1 MGLLGRCVALVRRLD
16 ERAIPP
22 DTTGDVP
29 EVRLGPL
36 HDVVLGIQPQDVA
49 LALGAA
55 EVSVRN
61 PVGVLEGVVPVA
73 VGPVLDINVAAGVG
87 FLKVLDRLQALAS
100 RHEVSRHERI
110 HVLTLV
116 DEVHMVLKYK
126 TRRGTDGQAIL
137 EEGGI
142 IACRQ
147 VVSIVAVIRHET
159 FRRRHTAGDVG
170 LVALRTSGDGDGVRR
185 IGCRPEE
192 VAYLPSR
199 VALRDQRAPGEE
211 VALTAVAILKL
222 RQDHRSPEVH
232 IHGVGYLG
240 RSRLTLLRGDEDG
253 TIGCCRSIE
262 GGCGG
267 TGEDRDRGDIVRI
280 DVRSTLRRAGG
291 GEAT

>member
-16 ERAIPP
+16 ERTIPP
-22 DTTGDVP
+22 DTAGDVP

-61 PVGVLEGVVPVA
+61 PVGVLEGVVSIA
-73 VGPVLDINVAAGVG
+73 VRPVLDINVAAGIG
-87 FLKVLDRLQALAS
+87 FLKVLDRLQALAP
-100 RHEVSRHERI
+100 RHQVSCHEGV

-116 DEVHMVLKYK
+116 DEVHVVLEYK
-126 TRRGTDGQAIL
+126 ARRGADIQAIL
-137 EEGGI
+137 EEGGV
-142 IACRQ
+142 IACRE

-170 LVALRTSGDGDGVRR
+170 LVALRTSGDGDGVRHV
-185 IGCRPEE
+185 GCRAEE

-211 VALTAVAILKL
+211 VALTAVAALKV
-222 RQDHRSPEVH
+222 RQDHRSSEVH
-232 IHGVGYLG
+232 IHGVGDLG
-240 RSRLTLLRGDEDG
+240 RSRLTLLCGDENG
-253 TIGCCRSIE
+253 TIGSCRSIE
-262 GGCGG
+262 GGCRGA
-267 TGEDRDRGDIVRI
+267 GEDRDRGDIVRV

>member
-1 MGLLGRCVALVRRLD
+1 MGLLGRRIALVRRLD

-22 DTTGDVP
+22 DTAGDVP
-29 EVRLGPL
+29 KVRLGPL

-61 PVGVLEGVVPVA
+61 PVGVLESIVPVA
-73 VGPVLDINVAAGVG
+73 VGPVLDINVAAGIG
-87 FLKVLDRLQALAS
+87 FLKVLDRLQTLAS
-100 RHEVSRHERI
+100 RHEVSCHEGV

-116 DEVHMVLKYK
+116 DEVHMVLEYK
-126 TRRGTDGQAIL
+126 TCRGADIQAIL
-137 EEGGI
+137 EEGGV
-142 IACRQ
+142 IACRE

-159 FRRRHTAGDVG
+159 FRRGHTAGDVG
-170 LVALRTSGDGDGVRR
+170 LVALRTSGDGDGVRH
-185 IGCRPEE
+185 IGCCAEE
-192 VAYLPSR
+192 VIHIPSR
-199 VALRDQRAPGEE
+199 VTLRDQRAPGEE

-232 IHGVGYLG
+232 IHGVGDLG
-240 RSRLTLLRGDEDG
+240 RSRLPLLRGDEDG
-253 TIGCCRSIE
+253 TIGSCRSIE
-262 GGCGG
+262 GGCRGAG
-267 TGEDRDRGDIVRI
+267 KDRDRGDIVRV